1 MSWPSGPLGWRHSSP
16 NERGARR
23 AAEEEVV
30 RLSEALADLQ
40 RTVTEARAEIE
51 TSKEME
57 RAAGVHADHD
67 VRRANARIAGLLDG
81 QLRDLVDN
89 DRRGTLGGSSE
100 RQRCPR
106 ESRSRPSGART
117 AGGMAEVV
125 GLDFGTTNSLV
136 STIVG
141 DRPLSLIDEAY
152 GDLPHPSVVWYH
164 GTDVVVGRR
173 AKAQLAEP
181 SAGVAGDIV
190 YSPKAYLGR
199 GESLTVA
206 GVSRHPSDVV
216 GEIFSYLREDAASRG
231 HDFERAVVTIPVTM
245 DGRGR
250 RELRDAALKA
260 GVRVVQFVHEPLA
273 ALYAYLRDQESFGR
287 ALAQL
292 HDKLV
297 LVFDW
302 GGGTL
307 DLTLCRLTGN
317 TLSQVA
323 NLGDRNIGGD
333 RFDELLRNHIVKR
346 HVEAHGLASVDVV
359 PGADKTLI
367 QRCEQTKIA
376 LSTDPSSTVFVANYL
391 RTEGAEKTLEVPVTR
406 DDLEALTR
414 ELVDEGIGTIHELL
428 DRVGRPPE
436 AIELCLAT
444 GGMLAM
450 PRIRER
456 LDEIFGIARIPR
468 LEHRD
473 RIIAEGAAWIA
484 HDQARLS
491 LSKPL
496 ELLHADDSW
505 LGVVPANT
513 TLPLENETLR
523 RDLGMYCVDPRDGYA
538 KFHFARPEWPNRVQP
553 SDPRLPYGTL
563 LVGVDSTAKPLLE
576 RLEVEVTIDHDLV
589 AGISAR
595 SSLFDDGQEVEVH
608 DLEFG
613 LRVGTDG

>member
-1 MSWPSGPLGWRHSSP
+1 M
-16 NERGARR
+16 
-23 AAEEEVV
+23 
-30 RLSEALADLQ
+30 
-40 RTVTEARAEIE
+40 AEI
-51 TSKEME
+51 
-57 RAAGVHADHD
+57 
-67 VRRANARIAGLLDG
+67 
-81 QLRDLVDN
+81 
-89 DRRGTLGGSSE
+89 
-100 RQRCPR
+100 
-106 ESRSRPSGART
+106 
-117 AGGMAEVV
+117 V

-136 STIVG
+136 SLVVG
-141 DRPLSLIDEAY
+141 GRPLSLTDEAY
-152 GDLPHPSVVWYH
+152 GALPHPSVVWYH
-164 GTDVVVGRR
+164 GTDIVVGRR

-181 SAGVAGDIV
+181 TAGVAGDIV

-216 GEIFSYLREDAASRG
+216 AEIFRYLREDAVGRG
-231 HDFERAVVTIPVTM
+231 HDFDRAVVTIPVTM

-307 DLTLCRLTGN
+307 DLTLCRLSGT

-333 RFDELLRNHIVKR
+333 RFDELLRNHVVKR
-346 HVEAHGLASVDVV
+346 HTETFGLTSLDVA

-367 QRCEQTKIA
+367 QRCEQTKME
-376 LSTDPSSTVFVANYL
+376 LSDKESSTVFVANYL
-391 RTEGAEKTLEVPVTR
+391 RAEGPERTLEAQVTR
-406 DDLEALTR
+406 GELESLTR
-414 ELVDEGIGTIHELL
+414 SLVDEGIGTIRELL

-444 GGMLAM
+444 GGMLGM

-473 RIIAEGAAWIA
+473 RIISEGAAWIA
-484 HDQARLS
+484 HDRARLS
-491 LSKPL
+491 LAKPL

-505 LGVVPANT
+505 VSVVPAHT
-513 TLPLENETLR
+513 TLPLESQAVR

-538 KFHFARPEWPNRVQP
+538 KFYFARPEWPNRVQP
-553 SDPRLPYGTL
+553 SDPRLPYATL
-563 LVGVDSTAKPLLE
+563 LVGVDSSAKPLLE

-595 SSLFDDGQEVEVH
+595 SSLFDDLQEVEVH

-613 LRVGTDG
+613 LRVGADGDG